1 MNRIL
6 AAFDGLKFSAGTRDY
21 AISLAL
27 QTHAYIVGVFLEDP
41 TSHSY
46 RIYDLVT
53 DEENPDAKRQ
63 MLDEQDRQKRDAA
76 VASLLTS
83 CEEAGIPHTIHRDR
97 DVAIQDLLRE
107 SIYADLLVIGRN
119 EMMSAYTDEIPSDF
133 IRDLLPDVQCPV
145 LLTPPE
151 YQPIDRIVLLYDG
164 APSSVYAIK
173 MLRYTLPVGIKYPV
187 EVITVDG
194 GEEDK
199 LPGEQLV
206 KEFMNCHFPAAGYT
220 LLKGDAEDEIVR
232 YLGQGTGHPLVV
244 SGAYRRGRVSRWF
257 RPSMADVLMKNL
269 NLPLFVAHNR

>member
-6 AAFDGLKFSAGTRDY
+6 AAFDGLKFSNSTLDY

-27 QTHAYIVGVFLEDP
+27 QTHAQIVGVFLEDP
-41 TSHSY
+41 TNHSY

-53 DEENPDAKRQ
+53 EEGNPDAKRQ
-63 MLDEQDRQKRDAA
+63 KLDELDQQKRDAA
-76 VASLLTS
+76 VASLLSLCKET
-83 CEEAGIPHTIHRDR
+83 GVPHAIHRDR

-119 EMMSAYTDEIPSDF
+119 EMMPAYTDETPSDF

-151 YQPIDRIVLLYDG
+151 YQPIDRIVMLYDG

-173 MLRYTLPVGIKYPV
+173 MLRYTLPAGNKYPV

-194 GEEDK
+194 GEENK
-199 LPGEQLV
+199 LPGEPLV
-206 KEFMNCHFPAAGYT
+206 KEFMNCHFPEAAYT
-220 LLKGDAEDEIVR
+220 LLQGDPENEIVR
-232 YLGQGTGHPLVV
+232 YLKQGKGHPLVV
-244 SGAYRRGRVSRWF
+244 LGAYRRGRVSRWF
-257 RPSMADVLMKNL
+257 KPSMADVLMKNL
-269 NLPLFVAHNR
+269 SLPLFVAHNR